1 MSEKWWKETGAI
13 LFDWVSL
20 SLFFVHL
27 VFSAGVESKFAWDIW
42 RPLSSKDLLPEA
54 FVYRKLMPDIF
65 CHQEPQIQIKCLKS
79 AKFLPRGAFFHHLFM
94 IDLVICLSFRPAV
107 FLPSKRWY
115 TKCRT
120 SELAKGR
127 ATATPPTSNHTT
139 KRSCVIFCS
148 PGSCWFFGLIRF
160 KLESNRLISSKES
173 QLKHQVDT
181 LALACAFCYGIVI
194 PCCLLYLY
202 GKQHM
207 VLEVNRTRT
216 VARWHWRWGCSFDFF
231 QQKSVP
237 CDFSPMPRLMLGT
250 RAICTC
256 GSMTFSAPR
265 AKRYQGRTTSS
276 CALWLQQHRHTSPC
290 SIVDRCLGR
299 ASHHFSRWNLCECW
313 LCTKPPVDNS
323 PVWRPCVGI
332 RITFETP
339 KTVNSGVG

>member
-1 MSEKWWKETGAI
+1 MKRDRDKLVWLDFTLIVFCPFG
-13 LFDWVSL
+13 
-20 SLFFVHL
+20 
-27 VFSAGVESKFAWDIW
+27 VFSWGWIKICWGHLETFSA
-42 RPLSSKDLLPEA
+42 SSKDLLPEA

-79 AKFLPRGAFFHHLFM
+79 AKFFTRRCIFPPSFYVPRLILWFPCPFVLRF
-94 IDLVICLSFRPAV
+94 
-107 FLPSKRWY
+107 FLPTKRWY

-139 KRSCVIFCS
+139 KHSCVIFCS

-207 VLEVNRTRT
+207 VWKWTEQEPSLDGIEGEAAALISSTKNLFLVTF
-216 VARWHWRWGCSFDFF
+216 H
-231 QQKSVP
+231 P
-237 CDFSPMPRLMLGT
+237 CPG
-250 RAICTC
+250 
-256 GSMTFSAPR
+256 
-265 AKRYQGRTTSS
+265 
-276 CALWLQQHRHTSPC
+276 
-290 SIVDRCLGR
+290 
-299 ASHHFSRWNLCECW
+299 
-313 LCTKPPVDNS
+313 
-323 PVWRPCVGI
+323 
-332 RITFETP
+332 
-339 KTVNSGVG
+339 